1 MRALAEKGIVLQP
14 EEMDEFAKFLIAA
27 LECKDENKEKD
38 IENASGGVKI
48 ESDAQC
54 AAKLLVE
61 YIKSNSIDFSENKG
75 SWIFKNFVPNTVD

>member
-1 MRALAEKGIVLQP
+1 MN
-14 EEMDEFAKFLIAA
+14 M
-27 LECKDENKEKD
+27 KDENKEKD

-75 SWIFKNFVPNTVD
+75 SWIFKNFVPNTVDQFSYLLILWNGDQRWLQKRF